1 MNQVIY
7 AINRSFINEIV
18 INIYIS
24 YTSYI
29 YIYLLYIFT
38 HYIINIYKQQTMKI
52 INHMNTRVLRG
63 NPVTGEKTTEAFH

>member
-7 AINRSFINEIV
+7 AINHSFINETV
-18 INIYIS
+18 INIYLS
-24 YTSYI
+24 
-29 YIYLLYIFT
+29 YIFT

-63 NPVTGEKTTEAFH
+63 NPVIGKKTTEAFH